1 AHFGSSRKTDSQAA
15 VEPENWYSSMKFV
28 SVNGEQSSDFPQIVS
43 ERIIANSL
51 VDGRLVPGCRSAS
64 RDLMTEKDPENN
76 RHCGVYQDQSCRFC
90 LNRP

>member
-1 AHFGSSRKTDSQAA
+1 MESLIPFLQGTCTPYNMPVYPGAQ
-15 VEPENWYSSMKFV
+15 
-28 SVNGEQSSDFPQIVS
+28 
-43 ERIIANSL
+43 RIIANSL